1 MVVVQKLDVRFAA
14 QAAKLIDDVD
24 GVCETRAA
32 RASGLIQ
39 VGHGDVFAADGQMVR
54 DFAKH
59 IRLDLR
65 EGQVVGDA
73 NQPQIIQHTAH
84 FLRAVP
90 IKAREFHAVIAH
102 FLERF

>member
-1 MVVVQKLDVRFAA
+1 
-14 QAAKLIDDVD
+14 
-24 GVCETRAA
+24 
-32 RASGLIQ
+32 
-39 VGHGDVFAADGQMVR
+39 MVR